1 MEYGQRVGDYEVL
14 DQLGRGGMGGVYRA
28 RNVLSNRTEAMKVL
42 LPGLVD
48 SPELAERFLR
58 EIRVLAALDHPNIAA
73 LRTALTSG
81 DQVVMVMEL
90 VEGEPLSRRVKRG
103 PVPIA
108 DAVSYATQ
116 ALSALAYAHGQ
127 GVIHRDVKPA
137 NMMLTPEGT
146 VKLTDFGIARS
157 VNDRALTS
165 TGSTTGSLAYMSPEQ
180 VAGAVLDARSDLY
193 SAGISLYEMV
203 TGRTPFQG
211 QSEFM
216 LMAAHVNETPAAPS
230 TLRADVPVPLDAIIL
245 RAIAKAPLAVPRPQS
260 TLISAPLASRPAVH
274 APPAPAATRRPHAV
288 PPVVY
293 VAIGAVLVVA
303 AAAGTGSFLRR
314 AEAET
319 GGTRDAQSQSPGQA
333 GSSEPV
339 SDAAPAASEPVPT
352 VLTLPVPSRD
362 PASAA
367 PPQERSGAPAAAP
380 LTGTGPAAP
389 SPGANRAAVDA
400 GPGGG
405 AAASAQT
412 GPATPPAST
421 QSAAPAARPAADAVP
436 PDVVAAVRARVES
449 DLDRVSIRAG
459 AVNDS
464 VDRLR
469 DEQARQGLGLRGD
482 IVARQRSL
490 SLNLSRAEEALN
502 RGDVAAAERYSAA
515 AQSDADALEKFL
527 GR

>member
-1 MEYGQRVGDYEVL
+1 
-14 DQLGRGGMGGVYRA
+14 
-28 RNVLSNRTEAMKVL
+28 
-42 LPGLVD
+42 
-48 SPELAERFLR
+48 
-58 EIRVLAALDHPNIAA
+58 
-73 LRTALTSG
+73 
-81 DQVVMVMEL
+81 
-90 VEGEPLSRRVKRG
+90 VKRG

-245 RAIAKAPLAVPRPQS
+245 RAIAKDPADRFQTADEFQQALGAWEAPLAVPRPQS